1 MGQIDILGRM
11 PKDAEISPWW
21 DDTFYEHGTQALID
35 TMDLVTERHPP
46 NRVPPFSSASGDK
59 LGAKDCTDSV

>member
-11 PKDAEISPWW
+11 PKDAEVSPWW

-35 TMDLVTERHPP
+35 TMDLVQNVILQTEYHLTTTE
-46 NRVPPFSSASGDK
+46 VT
-59 LGAKDCTDSV
+59 LQETL